1 MTIAAVVLAAGRST
15 RMGGVDKLLA
25 EIEGTPMVRR
35 VVAAAIEAK
44 LHPVLVVT
52 GPDEKPIGAA
62 LHGLD
67 VTMLANPEA
76 ADGLSTSLK
85 IGIGGLPQGLDGA
98 MVLLGDMPLVTGALL
113 RRLVAAFEAEP
124 GGLAA
129 VPLHAG
135 EWGNPVIL
143 APALFPD
150 VGTLTGD
157 AGARRLLEARRD
169 VVIEVPVSDE
179 AVAFDVDTP
188 AALEEARVKAAER
201 I

>member
-1 MTIAAVVLAAGRST
+1 MR
-15 RMGGVDKLLA
+15 
-25 EIEGTPMVRR
+25 
-35 VVAAAIEAK
+35 
-44 LHPVLVVT
+44 PV
-52 GPDEKPIGAA
+52 GAA
-62 LHGLD
+62 LQGLD
-67 VTMLANPEA
+67 VTLLANPDA
-76 ADGLSTSLK
+76 AEGLSTSLK
-85 IGIGGLPQGLDGA
+85 IGIGGLPGHTGQSGLDGA

-129 VPLHAG
+129 VPLHGG

-150 VGTLTGD
+150 VTTLTGD

-188 AALEEARVKAAER
+188 AALEEARAKAAEQ

>member
-1 MTIAAVVLAAGRST
+1 
-15 RMGGVDKLLA
+15 
-25 EIEGTPMVRR
+25 
-35 VVAAAIEAK
+35 
-44 LHPVLVVT
+44 VVT
-52 GPDEKPIGAA
+52 GPDPVAVKSA
-62 LHGLD
+62 LAELD
-67 VTMLANPEA
+67 VQFVENSDA
-76 ADGLSTSLK
+76 AAGLSTSLRM
-85 IGIGGLPQGLDGA
+85 GVGALRQGLDGV
-98 MVLLGDMPLVTGALL
+98 MVLLGDMPLVTGSLL
-113 RRLVAAFEAEP
+113 RRLIAAFEAEP

-129 VPLHAG
+129 VPLHEG

-150 VGTLTGD
+150 VSTLTGD

-188 AALEEARVKAAER
+188 ASLEKARAKAAEQ